1 MVSVMR
7 LGLVNIG
14 SIEKNP
20 KIGNRHILYITYIV
34 KNARGSLGSR
44 GKEGKR
50 RSSWVDGWKEVRVG
64 KVRETKGKEEKRTN
78 KGNGV

>member
-1 MVSVMR
+1 
-7 LGLVNIG
+7 
-14 SIEKNP
+14 
-20 KIGNRHILYITYIV
+20 LYITYIV